1 MFFRMVLGALARGR
15 SGRVMIAATTALGT
29 AVATAMLGVM
39 FDVGD
44 KVNQELKTYGA
55 NIVVQGRGA
64 AVLDELYD
72 MGNAGAA
79 GRAPLAEAD
88 IPNIKTIFWAFNI
101 VDFAPFL
108 DATARLETSPPAGQG
123 TNADGADVNVVG
135 TWFAH
140 HLDLPTG
147 EHAVAGILGLRSW
160 WEVQGGWIADGDE
173 DLAMVGAD
181 LAAERGLDLGDE
193 FTLSG
198 ADPDQAGETA
208 PGKETQPV
216 EVTLR
221 VAGIFTSATEDD
233 SAAVVPLATAQR
245 LAGRAGQVD
254 AVEVS
259 ALTTPDNDLA
269 RKAARNPEAL
279 RISEWES
286 WYCTAY
292 VSSIAYQIE
301 EALPGAV
308 AKAVRA
314 VTESSGSIL
323 EKTSLLMLLVTVLSL
338 VASALAIAN
347 LVTASVIERAPQIG
361 LLKAVGASDASVLR
375 LVLTELCVIA
385 LAGGLVGYGLG
396 LGFGQI
402 VGQVVFGSAIAVR
415 PVVAALVGVLV
426 LLVVLGGSLPSIRM
440 LLRLRPADVLH
451 GR

>member
-1 MFFRMVLGALARGR
+1 
-15 SGRVMIAATTALGT
+15 MIAATTALGT

-44 KVNQELKTYGA
+44 KVNQELKAYGA

-64 AVLDELYD
+64 AVLDDLYQLD
-72 MGNAGAA
+72 QGTSA

-108 DATARLETSPPAGQG
+108 DATASLAK
-123 TNADGADVNVVG
+123 DGAAEPAPGEEVDVIG

-140 HLDLPTG
+140 RLDLPTG
-147 EHAVAGILGLRSW
+147 EHTVAGILGLRSW
-160 WEVQGGWIADGDE
+160 WEVEGGWIADGDE
-173 DLAMVGAD
+173 DLALVGGE
-181 LAAERGLDLGDE
+181 LAAERGLALGDS
-193 FTLSG
+193 FTLTG
-198 ADPDQAGETA
+198 AGEA
-208 PGKETQPV
+208 R
-216 EVTLR
+216 LR
-221 VAGIFTSATEDD
+221 VAGIVSSGADEDR
-233 SAAVVPLATAQR
+233 AVVVPLATAQR
-245 LAGRAGQVD
+245 LADRAGEVD
-254 AVEVS
+254 SVEVS

-269 RKAARNPEAL
+269 RKAARNPQAL
-279 RISEWES
+279 SISEWET

-292 VSSIAYQIE
+292 VSSIAYQLE

-308 AKAVRA
+308 AKPVRA

-338 VASALAIAN
+338 VAAALAIAN
-347 LVTASVIERAPQIG
+347 LVTASVIDRAPQIG

-375 LVLTELCVIA
+375 LVLTELAVIA
-385 LAGGLVGYGLG
+385 LAGGLLGYGLG
-396 LGFGQI
+396 LGFGQV
-402 VGQVVFGSAIAVR
+402 VGQVVFGSWIAVR
-415 PVVAALVGVLV
+415 PVVAALAGVLV
-426 LLVVLGGSLPSIRM
+426 ALVVLGGSLPSIRM